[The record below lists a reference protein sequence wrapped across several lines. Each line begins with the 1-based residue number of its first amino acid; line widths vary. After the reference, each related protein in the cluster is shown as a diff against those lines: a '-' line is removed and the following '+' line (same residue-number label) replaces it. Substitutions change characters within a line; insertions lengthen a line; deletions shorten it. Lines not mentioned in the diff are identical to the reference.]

1 MVCVFV
7 CVCAHMCVCACVC
20 ECVYVCVCVYE
31 CVYVCVSMVTVLTL
45 FGCQGF
51 IDSFRQQYP
60 KDKKTNWSVDNEI
73 ESHILSKTT
82 FAEKKLN

>member
-1 MVCVFV
+1 
-7 CVCAHMCVCACVC
+7 
-20 ECVYVCVCVYE
+20 
-31 CVYVCVSMVTVLTL
+31 MVTVLTL